1 VRLVRENNS
10 FYITDLKLEKKYE
23 YQKYTRDNDLGSRHY
38 NVGNIKIPSVTTILS
53 ATQSEEKKN
62 GLDKWRQRVGYQEAQ
77 RITNQAATRGTEMHY
92 VLENYI
98 DGRGYIN
105 LSPEGALP
113 RLMAHEIV
121 DNLGKLKEVW
131 GNEVSLAYED
141 RWAGATDVVGLY
153 DEKQTIID
161 FKQSNKPKREEY
173 VEDYYY
179 HFNRNC
185 CCSYIKI
192 KLKDLVRLIRE
203 NNSFIITDLKR
214 ESKYDYQK
222 YTRDNDLGSRHYNV
236 GNKKIPS
243 VTTILSAT
251 QSEEKKAG
259 LDAWRERVGYQ
270 EAARITSQ
278 AALRG
283 TEMHYV
289 LENYIDGRGYL
300 NLSPEGAQARLMA
313 HEIVNNLDKLKIV
326 YGNEVCLAYEDLW
339 AGATDVVGLY
349 DDKPTILD
357 FKQSNKPK
365 REEYVEDYYY
375 QIAAYSLAHKKQ
387 YGPITQGLICICT
400 KDVIYQEFKMDEIKL
415 KEYEDKWM
423 ERVTKYHETKAT
435 SEPALQES

>member
-1 VRLVRENNS
+1 
-10 FYITDLKLEKKYE
+10 
-23 YQKYTRDNDLGSRHY
+23 
-38 NVGNIKIPSVTTILS
+38 
-53 ATQSEEKKN
+53 
-62 GLDKWRQRVGYQEAQ
+62 
-77 RITNQAATRGTEMHY
+77 M
-92 VLENYI
+92 
-98 DGRGYIN
+98 
-105 LSPEGALP
+105 
-113 RLMAHEIV
+113 
-121 DNLGKLKEVW
+121 
-131 GNEVSLAYED
+131 
-141 RWAGATDVVGLY
+141 
-153 DEKQTIID
+153 
-161 FKQSNKPKREEY
+161 
-173 VEDYYY
+173 
-179 HFNRNC
+179 
-185 CCSYIKI
+185 
-192 KLKDLVRLIRE
+192 RLIRE

-236 GNKKIPS
+236 GDKKIPS

-270 EAARITSQ
+270 EAAKITSQ

-339 AGATDVVGLY
+339 AGATDVVGVY

-365 REEYVEDYYY
+365 REEYIEDYYY

-387 YGPITQGLICICT
+387 YGQITQGLICICT
-400 KDVIYQEFKMDEIKL
+400 KDVIYQEFKMDEVKL
-415 KEYEDKWM
+415 KEYEEKWLI
-423 ERVTKYHETKAT
+423 RVRKYHDDKKSLGDAKP
-435 SEPALQES
+435 SNV

>member
-1 VRLVRENNS
+1 
-10 FYITDLKLEKKYE
+10 
-23 YQKYTRDNDLGSRHY
+23 
-38 NVGNIKIPSVTTILS
+38 
-53 ATQSEEKKN
+53 
-62 GLDKWRQRVGYQEAQ
+62 
-77 RITNQAATRGTEMHY
+77 M
-92 VLENYI
+92 
-98 DGRGYIN
+98 
-105 LSPEGALP
+105 
-113 RLMAHEIV
+113 
-121 DNLGKLKEVW
+121 
-131 GNEVSLAYED
+131 
-141 RWAGATDVVGLY
+141 
-153 DEKQTIID
+153 
-161 FKQSNKPKREEY
+161 
-173 VEDYYY
+173 
-179 HFNRNC
+179 
-185 CCSYIKI
+185 
-192 KLKDLVRLIRE
+192 RLIRE

-236 GNKKIPS
+236 GDKKIPS

-251 QSEEKKAG
+251 QSEEKKAS
-259 LDAWRERVGYQ
+259 LDRWRERVGYQ

-339 AGATDVVGLY
+339 AGATDVVGIY

-400 KDVIYQEFKMDEIKL
+400 KDVIYQEFKMDETKL

-423 ERVTKYHETKAT
+423 KRVTKYHETKAT
-435 SEPALQES
+435 SELVPQES

>member
-1 VRLVRENNS
+1 
-10 FYITDLKLEKKYE
+10 
-23 YQKYTRDNDLGSRHY
+23 
-38 NVGNIKIPSVTTILS
+38 
-53 ATQSEEKKN
+53 
-62 GLDKWRQRVGYQEAQ
+62 
-77 RITNQAATRGTEMHY
+77 M
-92 VLENYI
+92 
-98 DGRGYIN
+98 
-105 LSPEGALP
+105 
-113 RLMAHEIV
+113 
-121 DNLGKLKEVW
+121 
-131 GNEVSLAYED
+131 
-141 RWAGATDVVGLY
+141 
-153 DEKQTIID
+153 
-161 FKQSNKPKREEY
+161 
-173 VEDYYY
+173 
-179 HFNRNC
+179 
-185 CCSYIKI
+185 
-192 KLKDLVRLIRE
+192 RLIRE

-236 GNKKIPS
+236 GDKKIPS

-339 AGATDVVGLY
+339 AGATDVVGVY

-387 YGPITQGLICICT
+387 YGPITQGLICVCT
-400 KDVIYQEFKMDEIKL
+400 KDVLYKECKMDETKL
-415 KEYEDKWM
+415 NEYEDKWM

-435 SEPALQES
+435 SELVPQES

>member
-1 VRLVRENNS
+1 
-10 FYITDLKLEKKYE
+10 
-23 YQKYTRDNDLGSRHY
+23 
-38 NVGNIKIPSVTTILS
+38 
-53 ATQSEEKKN
+53 
-62 GLDKWRQRVGYQEAQ
+62 
-77 RITNQAATRGTEMHY
+77 M
-92 VLENYI
+92 
-98 DGRGYIN
+98 
-105 LSPEGALP
+105 
-113 RLMAHEIV
+113 
-121 DNLGKLKEVW
+121 
-131 GNEVSLAYED
+131 
-141 RWAGATDVVGLY
+141 
-153 DEKQTIID
+153 
-161 FKQSNKPKREEY
+161 
-173 VEDYYY
+173 
-179 HFNRNC
+179 
-185 CCSYIKI
+185 
-192 KLKDLVRLIRE
+192 RLIRE

-214 ESKYDYQK
+214 ESKYDYEK

-236 GNKKIPS
+236 GDKKIPS

-339 AGATDVVGLY
+339 AGATDVVGVH

-400 KDVIYQEFKMDEIKL
+400 KDVIYQEFKMDEAKL
-415 KEYEDKWM
+415 KEYEEKWM
-423 ERVTKYHETKAT
+423 ERVNRYHEKKTTKR
-435 SEPALQES
+435 